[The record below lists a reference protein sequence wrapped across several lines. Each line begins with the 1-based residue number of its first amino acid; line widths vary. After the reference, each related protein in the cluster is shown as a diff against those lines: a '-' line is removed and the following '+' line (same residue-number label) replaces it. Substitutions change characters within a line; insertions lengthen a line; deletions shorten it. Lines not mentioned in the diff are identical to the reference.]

1 MRKVI
6 KIEEKPLEGI
16 PYKGM
21 LFEALYFVEGEVDF
35 LGYDLPHHTVFVAK
49 EGTRFLNVG
58 GVDGE
63 LDLGWVKLKGT
74 EIPNWEEYPL
84 PVYEGIVLDDSIV
97 LMRARVAGWWNKVCI
112 VSARAL
118 EERWQEVENY
128 LLLEGWASNL
138 KTWPAPEEVSL
149 TLGGDPEF
157 EVVLDGEI
165 VPAGDISIF
174 SDGDLEGPIGTD
186 GATHTAELRP
196 DPAYSPEEYVGNFMA
211 LVDRVSEEGILLSV
225 KGDTY
230 PLGGHIHVGSP
241 NYNVVQALRDE
252 VENFVQVLDDF
263 VGRVLLP
270 TSGRARGGYARLGA
284 YELKGYGW
292 EYRTPPSSLYA
303 DPEMVRITYKLT
315 KGLVETLL
323 VERELT
329 YETLED
335 GRVKPEEYYRFLTKE
350 ETEYFLDFPRKWAR
364 GEISPFV
371 PVRNPAVFVAAG

>member
-1 MRKVI
+1 MKKVI
-6 KIEEKPLEGI
+6 KIKEKQPMEGI

-21 LFEALYFVEGEVDF
+21 LFTALYFVEGEVDF
-35 LGYDLPHHTVFVAK
+35 LDYDCPHMAVFVVK

-63 LDLGWVKLKGT
+63 LDLGWVKFKGT

-84 PVYEGIVLDDSIV
+84 PVYNGIVLDDRVVLLRTRITLNRVCVVSQRAWETQWEEVSTYLRVEGVASI
-97 LMRARVAGWWNKVCI
+97 
-112 VSARAL
+112 
-118 EERWQEVENY
+118 
-128 LLLEGWASNL
+128 L
-138 KTWPAPEEVSL
+138 KTWPAPEEISL

-165 VPAGDISIF
+165 VPAVDISIF

-186 GATHTAELRP
+186 GAAHTAELRP
-196 DPAYSPEEYVGNFMA
+196 DAACSPEEYVGNFMA

-241 NYNVVQALRDE
+241 NDNVVQALQDE
-252 VENFVQVLDDF
+252 VEHFVQVLDDF
-263 VGRVLLP
+263 VGSVLLP
-270 TSGRARGGYARLGA
+270 TSGKARGAYACLGT
-284 YELKGYGW
+284 YELKSYGW
-292 EYRTPPSSLYA
+292 EYRTPPASIYA

-315 KGLVETLL
+315 KGLVEALL
-323 VERELT
+323 VEREIS

-335 GRVKPEEYYRFLTKE
+335 GRVKDKEYYRFLTKE
-350 ETEYFLDFPRKWAR
+350 EAEYFLDFPRKWAK
-364 GEISPFV
+364 GEISSFV
-371 PVRNPAVFVAAG
+371 PVRNPAVLVAAG